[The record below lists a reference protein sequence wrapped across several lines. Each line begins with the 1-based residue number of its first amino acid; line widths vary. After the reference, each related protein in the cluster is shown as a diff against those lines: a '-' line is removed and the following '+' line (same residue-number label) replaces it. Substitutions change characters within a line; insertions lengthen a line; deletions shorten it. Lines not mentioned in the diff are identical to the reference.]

1 MACLFPSTQ
10 DAFSQL
16 SCTVL
21 GIDLAAA
28 MMNAE
33 TRHTHRKAWIRWC
46 SACPD
51 GDAKAAAG
59 NSACLFYLSGLEKP
73 VYCNHLNQEEGLANL
88 GRGLCR
94 RGLCRRGL
102 RL

>member
-10 DAFSQL
+10 L
-16 SCTVL
+16 SYTVL

-33 TRHTHRKAWIRWC
+33 TRHTHRKAWIGY

-51 GDAKAAAG
+51 GDAEAAAG
-59 NSACLFYLSGLEKP
+59 NSACLFYLSVLEKP
-73 VYCNHLNQEEGLANL
+73 VYYNHVNQEEGVANL
-88 GRGLCR
+88 R
-94 RGLCRRGL
+94 RGLCRRRLCRSSL